1 MSDATTLVAAVRNR
15 LEAGIEALSKRV
27 EEAADLTEMV
37 RKGAIP
43 NVTPWA
49 YVIPLGLQA
58 RSDGD
63 AGTGFFTQMLDE
75 VVGVIL
81 VVRSAGDRT
90 GGKALPTLD
99 ELIQAAI
106 ALIPGWGPA
115 SAIGVFRVRRGALL
129 SVNAGVAIYQLDFAI
144 QTQVRTFHAE
154 E

>member
-1 MSDATTLVAAVRNR
+1 MTLVAAVRKR
-15 LEAGIEALSKRV
+15 LEEGMDVLSKRV

-37 RKGAIP
+37 KKGALP

-49 YVIPLGLQA
+49 YVIPLGLQP
-58 RSDGD
+58 RSEGD
-63 AGTGFFTQMLDE
+63 AGTGYFTQMLDE
-75 VVGVIL
+75 VVGVIF

-99 ELIQAAI
+99 DLIRDAV

-129 SVNAGVAIYQLDFAI
+129 SVNAGLAIYQLDFAI
-144 QTQVRTFHAE
+144 QTQVRNFHAE
-154 E
+154 DPD